1 MKQEVRV
8 NMKKPLA
15 VLCAAMMLLAFSPDA
30 FAKAKKGDVYV
41 EGDARKSNVKI
52 RQPTQRD
59 SIASRV
65 KATKENKNKG
75 TIIQTRW

>member
-1 MKQEVRV
+1 
-8 NMKKPLA
+8 MKKSLA
-15 VLCAAMMLLAFSPDA
+15 VLCAMLLLLAFSPDA

-41 EGDARKSNVKI
+41 EGIARDSGVKI

-65 KATKENKNKG
+65 KAGKTAKENKNIVG
-75 TIIQTRW
+75 RPATR